1 MARRIEAKKGS
12 FARQMRRQPTE
23 TEKQLW
29 RHLSNS
35 QLGGH
40 KFRRQSV
47 IGSFIVDFCCPKTGL
62 IIEVDGDTHVDE
74 DADPTRSQALE
85 KMGYFVI
92 RFTNQDVIQN
102 IQGVLARILEVS
114 ARQPERR
121 YTPTPTPP
129 LEGRGSE
136 Q

>member
-1 MARRIEAKKGS
+1 
-12 FARQMRRQPTE
+12 MRRQPTE
-23 TEKQLW
+23 AEKRLW
-29 RHLSNS
+29 RHLSSS

-47 IGSFIVDFCCPKTGL
+47 IGNFIVDFCCPKTGL

-74 DADPTRSQALE
+74 DADRIRSQALE
-85 KMGYFVI
+85 QMGYFVI

-102 IQGVLARILEVS
+102 IQGVLTRILEVA
-114 ARQPERR
+114 ARLPDRR

-129 LEGRGSE
+129 LEGRGLE
-136 Q
+136 

>member
-1 MARRIEAKKGS
+1 MARRIEAEKGS

-23 TEKQLW
+23 AEKRLW

-35 QLGGH
+35 QLGDH

-62 IIEVDGDTHVDE
+62 IIEVDGGTHVDE
-74 DADPTRSQALE
+74 DADRIRSQALE
-85 KMGYFVI
+85 QMGYFVI
-92 RFTNQDVIQN
+92 RFTNQDVIQI
-102 IQGVLARILEVS
+102 IQGVLARILEAA
-114 ARQPERR
+114 ARLPERR

-129 LEGRGSE
+129 LQARGFE
-136 Q
+136 

>member
-1 MARRIEAKKGS
+1 MARRIEAEKGS

-23 TEKQLW
+23 AEKRLW

-47 IGSFIVDFCCPKTGL
+47 IGSFVVDFCGPKTGL

-74 DADPTRSQALE
+74 DADRIRSQALE
-85 KMGYFVI
+85 QMGYFVI

-102 IQGVLARILEVS
+102 IQGVLARILEVA
-114 ARQPERR
+114 ARLPERR
-121 YTPTPTPP
+121 YPPTPTPP
-129 LEGRGSE
+129 LEGRGFAD
-136 Q
+136 

>member
-1 MARRIEAKKGS
+1 MARRIEAEKGS

-23 TEKQLW
+23 AEKRLW

-35 QLGGH
+35 QLGDH

-62 IIEVDGDTHVDE
+62 IIEVDGGTHVDE
-74 DADPTRSQALE
+74 DADRIRSQALE
-85 KMGYFVI
+85 QMGYFVI
-92 RFTNQDVIQN
+92 RFTNQDAIQI
-102 IQGVLARILEVS
+102 IQGVLARILEAA
-114 ARQPERR
+114 ARLPERR

-129 LEGRGSE
+129 LQGRGFE
-136 Q
+136 

>member
-1 MARRIEAKKGS
+1 MARRIEAEKGS

-23 TEKQLW
+23 AEKRLW

-47 IGSFIVDFCCPKTGL
+47 IGSFVVDFCGPKTGL

-74 DADPTRSQALE
+74 DADRIRSQALE
-85 KMGYFVI
+85 QMGYFVI

-102 IQGVLARILEVS
+102 IQGVLARILEVA
-114 ARQPERR
+114 ARLPERR

-129 LEGRGSE
+129 LEGRGFAE
-136 Q
+136 

>member
-12 FARQMRRQPTE
+12 FARTMRRQPTQA
-23 TEKQLW
+23 EKLRW
-29 RHLSNS
+29 RHLSGS
-35 QLGGH
+35 QLAGH

-47 IGSFIVDFCCPKTGL
+47 IGHFIVDFCCPKTGL

-74 DADPTRSQALE
+74 DADRIRSQALE
-85 KMGYFVI
+85 QMGYFVI

-102 IQGVLARILEVS
+102 IQGVLARILEVA
-114 ARQPERR
+114 ARLPERR

-129 LEGRGSE
+129 LEGRGFE

>member
-1 MARRIEAKKGS
+1 MARRIEAEKGS

-23 TEKQLW
+23 ADKRLW

-47 IGSFIVDFCCPKTGL
+47 IGSFIVDFCGPKTGL
-62 IIEVDGDTHVDE
+62 IIEVDGGTHVDE
-74 DADPTRSQALE
+74 DADRIRSQALE
-85 KMGYFVI
+85 QMGYFVI

-102 IQGVLARILEVS
+102 IQGVLARILEVA
-114 ARQPERR
+114 ARLPERR

-129 LEGRGSE
+129 SQGRGFE
-136 Q
+136 